1 MQKHI
6 YYEKRPNKSSFVSL
20 LYFFL
25 DNLNKSSHYLK
36 VLFLTEEFYLFSIA
50 KTYLHYL
57 YMNFQ
62 AILLCRA
69 KKNTQNNYT
78 PGIVSAYYSINKS

>member
-1 MQKHI
+1 ML
-6 YYEKRPNKSSFVSL
+6 ESNSSVFHKPS
-20 LYFFL
+20 FL
-25 DNLNKSSHYLK
+25 M
-36 VLFLTEEFYLFSIA
+36 EEFYLFSIA